1 MLTQE
6 QKNNFKTPFVAAFVN
21 GEEEVD
27 AQPLQLDGQGNL
39 KTTGGA
45 PAQLSINE
53 GGEKILLT
61 SSNLQGNG
69 QSNANDNFLIVG
81 GLANIGDDPAYQSG
95 KFRAMSTDLQ
105 GAPDQGGIQA
115 YSINDDANCIFA
127 DADDGNFVTVM
138 QQAMYD
144 LFQNAQSMGFKRVY
158 NVHQQVIALTDVGGG
173 TNGKYKIIVSGY
185 FGN

>member
-1 MLTQE
+1 MLTQD

-69 QSNANDNFLIVG
+69 VSNANDNFLIVG
-81 GLANIGDDPAYQSG
+81 GIANVGDDPSYQSG
-95 KFRAMSTDLQ
+95 KFRAMSTDLG
-105 GAPDQGGIQA
+105 GAPDQGGLQA
-115 YSINDDANCIFA
+115 YAINDNASCIFVE
-127 DADDGNFVTVM
+127 ADDSNIVAIM

-144 LFQNAQSMGFKRVY
+144 LIQNAQAGGFKRVY
-158 NVHQQVIALTDVGGG
+158 NVTQQIVALTDVGGG
-173 TNGKYKIIVSGY
+173 TNGKYKIIVSAY